1 MMTGYQHILLT
12 SDFAKCSR
20 PVAQRA
26 RDLANIYHARLS
38 LVHVVDN
45 LPIADSV
52 YGPVIPF
59 DVDIT
64 EQLVETARS
73 RLRAMADELG
83 IPSDSQSLEVGSP
96 QLEIIRVAEE
106 SEVDL
111 IVVGSH
117 GRHGIGLLL
126 GSTANAVLH
135 HAKCDVLAVRL
146 KAEDE

>member
-1 MMTGYQHILLT
+1 MAGYQHILLT
-12 SDFAKCSR
+12 TDFTKCSQW
-20 PVAQRA
+20 VAQRA
-26 RDLANIYHARLS
+26 RDLANLYHARLS
-38 LVHVVDN
+38 LLHVVDN

-64 EQLVETARS
+64 DQLVETARQ
-73 RLRAMADELG
+73 RLHAMADELG

-106 SEVDL
+106 REVDL

-117 GRHGIGLLL
+117 GRHGLGLLL

-146 KAEDE
+146 KDNEE

>member
-1 MMTGYQHILLT
+1 MMTGYQHILLAT
-12 SDFAKCSR
+12 DFAKCSQR
-20 PVAQRA
+20 VAQRA
-26 RDLANIYHARLS
+26 RDLANLYHARLS
-38 LVHVVDN
+38 LLHVVDN

-64 EQLVETARS
+64 DQLVETARK

-83 IPSDSQSLEVGSP
+83 IPSDSQTLEVGSP

-117 GRHGIGLLL
+117 GRHGLGLLL

-146 KAEDE
+146 KNDE

>member
-1 MMTGYQHILLT
+1 MAGYQHILLT
-12 SDFAKCSR
+12 TDFIRCSQQ
-20 PVAQRA
+20 VAQRA
-26 RDLANIYHARLS
+26 RDLANLYHARLS
-38 LVHVVDN
+38 LLHVVDN

-64 EQLVETARS
+64 DQLVETARK

-96 QLEIIRVAEE
+96 QLEIIRVAQQ

-117 GRHGIGLLL
+117 GRHGLGLLL

-146 KAEDE
+146 KDDEE